1 MNSRLSLLPLALLLT
16 LVAACRSEQE
26 TSVAE
31 SRDNVP
37 AAVKGEQSTTETVGN
52 TGRNHGYIRRFY
64 QEKGQ
69 YYVTVDYI
77 QFLNGA
83 DAVAAAQRKGDAVMD
98 VQNGDTIYSVFNDY
112 YIVNDS
118 PRQRT
123 FRLSDKAVLTFWN
136 KTGELR
142 QYNPTPSEVLN
153 QGTDVFRY
161 APFIVETKQGVVTG
175 LAEQYV
181 P

>member
-1 MNSRLSLLPLALLLT
+1 MNRPFSPLPLALVLV
-16 LVAACRSEQE
+16 VAACRSEQE

-31 SRDNVP
+31 ARDNVP
-37 AAVKGEQSTTETVGN
+37 AAVKGEMSTTETVGA

-64 QEKGQ
+64 QQKGQ

-83 DAVAAAQRKGDAVMD
+83 DAVAAAQRKGDAQVD

-123 FRLSDKAVLTFWN
+123 FRLADQAVLTLWN

-142 QYNPTPSEVLN
+142 QYNATPAEVVA

-161 APFIVETKQGVVTG
+161 APFIVETRQNVVTSVT
-175 LAEQYV
+175 EQYV